1 MSIKKYTNFEQID
14 VNTDNKGKFLLADDL
29 FIVSKNEIQ
38 ETDFGDCKYDVMEV
52 SVYDINSNLLPQKS
66 GNNVAYI
73 KKGDIKHYMH
83 SITNKGGLKELAID
97 AEKLLNDLGFTNGI
111 LKLNIN
117 FVRNRVG
124 TDNLL
129 TRVWIQEISPSREE
143 IRILPLKT
151 KDENVNSITNREFNN
166 LQNLSKDFKYY
177 KKSLLDSIYA
187 FEGSFLEGIDSA
199 LQTQFGKDFFS
210 LLKKDFGLSKF
221 PEFRKKIYIDFQTSV
236 NYYLNNKYYNI
247 TESKFGKPSE
257 ERFDDCD
264 QYDFNMLTN
273 EIKKILFD
281 CVDFNIK
288 NLKRRPVEVKTLP
301 KEFAIVELRKQ
312 IANNLDT
319 FKTPVNIVRNIYN
332 GDKVQ
337 INLNDP
343 FVGEVPIK
351 KEPPALPQVIE
362 PAVITEPIPI
372 YKKPIDVDYLG
383 TPTNGGGGNSGGGGG
398 GGNIHREYDTL
409 DRQNLADGGMG
420 RERMD
425 NQK

>member
-73 KKGDIKHYMH
+73 KKGEIKHYMH

-151 KDENVNSITNREFNN
+151 KDENINSITNREFNN
-166 LQNLSKDFKYY
+166 LQNLNKDFKYY
-177 KKSLLDSIYA
+177 KKTLLDSVYA
-187 FEGSFLEGIDSA
+187 FEGSFLEGIDST
-199 LQTQFGKDFFS
+199 LETQFGKDFFNT
-210 LLKKDFGLSKF
+210 LKKDFGLNKF
-221 PEFRKKIYIDFQTSV
+221 PDFRKKIYVDFQTSV

-264 QYDFNMLTN
+264 QYDFNILTN
-273 EIKKILFD
+273 EIKKILFE

-288 NLKRRPVEVKTLP
+288 TLKRRPVEIKTLP

-312 IANNLDT
+312 IANNLEA
-319 FKTPVNIVRNIYN
+319 FKTPTTFVRNVYD

-337 INLNDP
+337 INLNDT

-351 KEPPALPQVIE
+351 KEPVAKPQIIE
-362 PAVITEPIPI
+362 PAVITEPIVVTAPAPI
-372 YKKPIDVDYLG
+372 ESPAPEVILP
-383 TPTNGGGGNSGGGGG
+383 TPSQGGGGG
-398 GGNIHREYDTL
+398 GSIYREYDTL
-409 DRQNLADGGMG
+409 DRQNLVDGGMG
-420 RERMD
+420 RERVEFR
-425 NQK
+425 